1 MPSTPLAVITSPVL
15 GLKLNQPSVSIPI
28 RAATKAKNV
37 RYFRGQVRQRPGGLA
52 FLGTTTDD
60 HMGYFTAR
68 FDSGNEYS
76 ILLTLDDFVRI
87 SSGAWS
93 VVAAN
98 VFTGTTNDYF
108 AAKVINNKFYCTQGV
123 DDLRSWADGAGS
135 TVDVTGAPGGR
146 AIEDFADRCVLG
158 HIRDS
163 GTTYPQRVQW
173 SVSGDPDTWTGTGS
187 GATDL
192 LISPGGIMNMLRVRS
207 EQLVIYKDDSIVIG
221 TRTGVATEPIAFNQ
235 KAVAM
240 GIPGFRCVTAAKNR
254 HYFLGSD
261 FNAYEFTGVEPVA
274 IGDDVV
280 REIQAMVD
288 PAQSRH
294 FVVRANPVL
303 AEVYFGIIRPGST
316 IIDFVWVYNWEEQAW
331 STWENVTFR
340 AFDVIKRSAS
350 KSWAQMSGTWDSQ
363 VSVWDIHTT
372 LAQAPQT
379 LLGKSTQAYEL
390 DEDETVDD
398 TSLTNDAETAIDWDF
413 QLGDSDFEM
422 PGRNKTVIRVGV
434 QYQNLGVV
442 TSLNVELSTNEGNSW
457 AAETLSIGST
467 SNSGEILWAWGG
479 FVTTGANL
487 RVRLRNNT
495 ASQAVVVHQV
505 LVEGEESGVAF

>member
-1 MPSTPLAVITSPVL
+1 
-15 GLKLNQPSVSIPI
+15 
-28 RAATKAKNV
+28 
-37 RYFRGQVRQRPGGLA
+37 
-52 FLGTTTDD
+52 
-60 HMGYFTAR
+60 
-68 FDSGNEYS
+68 
-76 ILLTLDDFVRI
+76 
-87 SSGAWS
+87 
-93 VVAAN
+93 
-98 VFTGTTNDYF
+98 
-108 AAKVINNKFYCTQGV
+108 
-123 DDLRSWADGAGS
+123 
-135 TVDVTGAPGGR
+135 
-146 AIEDFADRCVLG
+146 
-158 HIRDS
+158 
-163 GTTYPQRVQW
+163 
-173 SVSGDPDTWTGTGS
+173 
-187 GATDL
+187 
-192 LISPGGIMNMLRVRS
+192 
-207 EQLVIYKDDSIVIG
+207 
-221 TRTGVATEPIAFNQ
+221 
-235 KAVAM
+235 
-240 GIPGFRCVTAAKNR
+240 
-254 HYFLGSD
+254 
-261 FNAYEFTGVEPVA
+261 
-274 IGDDVV
+274 
-280 REIQAMVD
+280 
-288 PAQSRH
+288 
-294 FVVRANPVL
+294 
-303 AEVYFGIIRPGST
+303 
-316 IIDFVWVYNWEEQAW
+316 
-331 STWENVTFR
+331 
-340 AFDVIKRSAS
+340 
-350 KSWAQMSGTWDSQ
+350 MSGTWDSQ